1 MPNSTVPHLLTA
13 DWFGR
18 PSAQVAVD
26 LIGCVLVRDVNG
38 ENIRGQIVE
47 TEAYEAGDP
56 AMYAYQ
62 EKTKRNEVV
71 FGPAG
76 IAYIY
81 RIYRQYHC
89 FNIVTD
95 CDNFASTIL
104 IRAIDLE
111 QRPSWIDPDKEKLS
125 QVCAGPGKL
134 CRTLQ
139 LDESWR
145 GVQIHPDSGLWVEG
159 RPASVAQHLS
169 DEPSAITQTTRIG
182 LTKGVDIS
190 WRWYLTAS
198 LAVSKKAAK
207 TAKQ

>member
-1 MPNSTVPHLLTA
+1 MPHSTDPRPLTA
-13 DWFGR
+13 DWFNR
-18 PSAQVAVD
+18 PSPQVAMG
-26 LIGCVLVRDVNG
+26 LIGCILARNING
-38 ENIRGQIVE
+38 ETVRGQIVE

-62 EKTKRNEVV
+62 KKTKRNEVV

-95 CDNFASTIL
+95 RNGFASTIL

-111 QRPSWIDPDKEKLS
+111 QRPSWIDPEKERLS
-125 QVCAGPGKL
+125 KVCAGPGKL

-139 LDESWR
+139 LDESCR
-145 GVQIHPDSGLWVEG
+145 GVKIHQIRGCG
-159 RPASVAQHLS
+159 
-169 DEPSAITQTTRIG
+169 
-182 LTKGVDIS
+182 
-190 WRWYLTAS
+190 
-198 LAVSKKAAK
+198 
-207 TAKQ
+207 

>member
-1 MPNSTVPHLLTA
+1 MPNSKTSLPLTA
-13 DWFGR
+13 SWFNR
-18 PSAQVAVD
+18 PSPQVAVD
-26 LIGCVLVRDVNG
+26 LIGCVLVREVNG
-38 ENIRGQIVE
+38 EAVRGQIVE

-76 IAYIY
+76 IAYVY

-95 CDNFASTIL
+95 RDGFASTIL

-111 QRPSWIDPDKEKLS
+111 QRPSWIDPDKEKLPK
-125 QVCAGPGKL
+125 VCAGPGKL

-145 GVQIHPDSGLWVEG
+145 GVRIHPESRLWVDE
-159 RPASVAQHLS
+159 RSPSVAQHLS
-169 DEPSAITQTTRIG
+169 AEPSAITQTTRIG
-182 LTKGVDIS
+182 LSKGADIH

-198 LAVSKKAAK
+198 PAVSKKAAK
-207 TAKQ
+207 AKQ